1 MFGAHYYI
9 QPIVV
14 DLYSN
19 PSSAFINA
27 LNLVKSYILFKPKF
41 CHQCV
46 GMIPY
51 SKDCVIFTYDQY
63 LKIYKIL

>member
-1 MFGAHYYI
+1 MFGAHYYM
-9 QPIVV
+9 QLIVV
-14 DLYSN
+14 DLDSH

-46 GMIPY
+46 EMIP
-51 SKDCVIFTYDQY
+51 
-63 LKIYKIL
+63 

>member
-1 MFGAHYYI
+1 MFGAHYYM

-14 DLYSN
+14 DLDSH
-19 PSSAFINA
+19 PSSALINA

-46 GMIPY
+46 EMIP
-51 SKDCVIFTYDQY
+51 
-63 LKIYKIL
+63 